1 MKTTTQNLSF
11 ILLFLIL
18 CSCHRTISGTI
29 NCKDIQTYTSGYGI
43 LNSIHANI
51 GDIYYINQKDKFAG
65 YVFHVPLDTTDIL
78 HDGRATSMV
87 IDANID
93 LQATLDASTTQ
104 MQILSAKIEEM
115 IERESK
121 LKLTNPVRVRVNTP
135 YGVLSKIE
143 NQNLSVFERLNTKDT
158 MFMLITSVVFS
169 DEIVL
174 QTSNSDTTSTQLRT
188 LKVDGVTVK
197 LTCNCNA
204 IIDID
209 GQKASTFFKA
219 VFFTY
224 DKSSKKLIPYTQLF
238 DFKGYKV
245 NTVNQ

>member
-1 MKTTTQNLSF
+1 MKTTIKNLS
-11 ILLFLIL
+11 LLLLIPL
-18 CSCHRTISGTI
+18 ICSCHRTISGTI
-29 NCKDIQTYTSGYGI
+29 NCKDIETYTSGYGL
-43 LNSIHANI
+43 LNTIHANV
-51 GDIYYINQKDKFAG
+51 GDVYYINQKDKFAG
-65 YVFHVPLDTTDIL
+65 YIFHAPLDTTDIL

-93 LQATLDASTTQ
+93 LKADLDVSTTE
-104 MQILSAKIEEM
+104 MQILSAKVEEM
-115 IERESK
+115 IERDSK

-135 YGVLSKIE
+135 YEVLSKIE
-143 NQNLSVFERLNTKDT
+143 NQNISVIEKLNTEDT
-158 MFMLITSVVFS
+158 MFMLVTSVVFS

-174 QTSNSDTTSTQLRT
+174 QTSNADTTSTQVRT
-188 LKVDGVTVK
+188 LKVDGVTVN

-209 GQKASTFFKA
+209 GQKASTFFKS

-224 DKSSKKLIPYTQLF
+224 DKSSRKLIPYTQLF